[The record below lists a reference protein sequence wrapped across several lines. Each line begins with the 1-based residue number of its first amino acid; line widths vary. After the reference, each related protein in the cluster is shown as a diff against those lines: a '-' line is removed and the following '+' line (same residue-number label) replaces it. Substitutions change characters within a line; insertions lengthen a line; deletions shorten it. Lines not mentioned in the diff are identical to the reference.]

1 MASGLLRHPVSSFY
15 SGVGGRVVINGAIA
29 AFIKEW
35 SLEVSTEIYG
45 APTFESPVYPQ
56 QPPGGLAWDVKRFIG
71 LSEAKV
77 ELSGYALAGTA
88 LELSLGAMVSLVLYI
103 NADADLGIAISRAV
117 VQNISYSQDATGTSP
132 VELKLSLEVDGPV
145 SLPEG

>member
-1 MASGLLRHPVSSFY
+1 MAAGLLTHSSSFY
-15 SGVGGRVVINGAIA
+15 SGVGGRVIINGAIA

-45 APTFESPVYPQ
+45 APTFESPVAY
-56 QPPGGLAWDVKRFIG
+56 GLAWDVKRFIG

-145 SLPEG
+145 ALPEG

>member
-1 MASGLLRHPVSSFY
+1 MAAGLLTHSSSFY
-15 SGVGGRVVINGAIA
+15 SGVGGRVIINGAIA

-45 APTFESPVYPQ
+45 APTFESPVAY
-56 QPPGGLAWDVKRFIG
+56 GLAWDVKRFIG

-77 ELSGYALAGTA
+77 ELSGYALAGAT
-88 LELSLGAMVSLVLYI
+88 LELSLGTMVSLILYI
-103 NADADLGIAISRAV
+103 NADANLGIAISRAV

-145 SLPEG
+145 ALPEG

>member
-1 MASGLLRHPVSSFY
+1 MAAGLLSHGSSFY
-15 SGVGGRVVINGAIA
+15 SGVGGRVVIGNQIVV
-29 AFIKEW
+29 FVKEW

-45 APTFESPVYPQ
+45 APTFESPVHPR
-56 QPPGGLAWDVKRFIG
+56 PTGGLAWDVKRFIG

-88 LELSLGAMVSLVLYI
+88 LELSLGTMVSLVLYI
-103 NADADLGIAISRAV
+103 NADANLGIVISRAV

-132 VELKLSLEVDGPV
+132 VELKLSLEVDGSV
-145 SLPEG
+145 GMPEG